1 MRQLITAI
9 TLSFLFS
16 SCNQTNDKQK
26 ELPQNKNDSL
36 PQQKEIA
43 KTDSL
48 TPVIATAPDQI
59 KSKEES
65 WNDFWALFS
74 NAVKQKDKATIIKL
88 ALKGDDFFDGGGG
101 GTAEYTVNSWDDKS
115 WGDLVS
121 TITKGVKPYEKTDK
135 ITKKGGLIFVY
146 RNNNWFWF
154 GFIGD

>member
-16 SCNQTNDKQK
+16 SCSQTNDTQK
-26 ELPQNKNDSL
+26 ELPKYKNDSS

-48 TPVIATAPDQI
+48 TPVITTTPDQI

-65 WNDFWALFS
+65 WNDFWVLFS
-74 NAVKQKDKATIIKL
+74 TAVKQKDKATIIKL
-88 ALKGDDFFDGGGG
+88 ALKGNEFFDGGGG
-101 GTAEYTVNSWDDKS
+101 GTAAYTVNSWDDKS
-115 WGDLVS
+115 WEDLVS
-121 TITKGVKPYEKTDK
+121 TITKGVKPYEKIDK
-135 ITKKGGLIFVY
+135 VTKKGGLIFVY
-146 RNNNWFWF
+146 RNNNWVWF